1 MQVQSNVEPV
11 SKDNRKIKVILVK
24 LPPETV
30 ELPPSKDPMALQSSI
45 LSGDY
50 FADTAHQ
57 PRFGG

>member
-1 MQVQSNVEPV
+1 MEPV